1 MQRSDEIM
9 LIASVADD
17 NGMMAPLSRLR
28 SINGGTGSV
37 VLTFES
43 GASTESGNVETVT
56 LTCQADE
63 FEAVKALTR
72 VLNNAGNNMTSNV
85 IVLADAAA
93 ATATV
98 TACPEITGCS
108 TIA

>member
-9 LIASVADD
+9 LIASVADN

-37 VLTFES
+37 VLTFD
-43 GASTESGNVETVT
+43 AHANVDTVT
-56 LTCQADE
+56 LTCGADE
-63 FEAVKALTR
+63 MAAVKA
-72 VLNNAGNNMTSNV
+72 VAGALNNACRNMQSNV
-85 IVLADAAA
+85 VVLADAAA
-93 ATATV
+93 ASATV
-98 TACPEITGCS
+98 TIVPEITGCS